1 MDYRSMV
8 TGVYMRTRE
17 APSNSDTADDSDD
30 NETCSRGDVAPR
42 INKHFPV
49 ANIFFSFVIKL
60 NDME

>member
-30 NETCSRGDVAPR
+30 NETCSRSDVAPR

-49 ANIFFSFVIKL
+49 AHIFFVR
-60 NDME
+60 D